1 MRSKAALR
9 NVFIVSSNNSFD
21 FINCAGDPSTMF
33 NTSLRATCASVRF
46 QSFHSSL
53 KYGQLM
59 DEVPGRS
66 ALEIKILL
74 KSRPSDPRYNI
85 VTRFTF
91 GMSAS
96 DSTFLSVMI

>member
-1 MRSKAALR
+1 MQSSTAIKAAAWLR
-9 NVFIVSSNNSFD
+9 D
-21 FINCAGDPSTMF
+21 TGPAGITALARDLKLSR
-33 NTSLRATCASVRF
+33 TSVENALAVLQR
-46 QSFHSSL
+46 HDL
-53 KYGQLM
+53 II
-59 DEVPGRS
+59 EVPGRS